1 VLRQGG
7 KGASPLPGGSVEINL
22 GPAPIH
28 ANSRF
33 GREAA
38 VLLCMETGA
47 VRACQRDTAWAMS
60 EENAELFYK
69 WNKAF
74 NRRDLDALLA
84 LADPDIELLSRI
96 AEVEGGGPYRGHD
109 GVRSWWESLFSI
121 SPDYSAE
128 LEEVR
133 DLGKVTLA
141 RVQNRGHGLGSDAPM
156 GETSWDVIEWRHKK
170 AIWWGIYR
178 SEDEALEAAGLSA

>member
-1 VLRQGG
+1 M
-7 KGASPLPGGSVEINL
+7 
-22 GPAPIH
+22 
-28 ANSRF
+28 SR
-33 GREAA
+33 
-38 VLLCMETGA
+38 
-47 VRACQRDTAWAMS
+47 
-60 EENAELFYK
+60 ENAELFYK
-69 WNKAF
+69 WNSAF

-141 RVQNRGHGLGSDAPM
+141 RVHNRGHGLGSDAPM
-156 GETSWDVIEWRHKK
+156 GETSWDVIEWRRKK
-170 AIWWGIYR
+170 AIWWGSYR
-178 SEDEALEAAGLSA
+178 SEDDALEAAGLRDG